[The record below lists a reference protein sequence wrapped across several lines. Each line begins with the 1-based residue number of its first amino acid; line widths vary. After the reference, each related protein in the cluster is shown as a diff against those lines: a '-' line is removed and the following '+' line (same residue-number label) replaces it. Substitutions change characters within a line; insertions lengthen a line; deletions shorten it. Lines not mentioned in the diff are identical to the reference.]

1 MSELEI
7 RTARYTEPVVQ
18 ELVSEIMAD
27 LTERYGGGD
36 DTPVDPAEF
45 DPPHGAFLVAWLDG
59 AAVGCVGWRSH
70 AGTDD
75 VAELK
80 RLFVRPAARGRG
92 VAKALLRAVEDSA
105 RAAGRKRMI
114 LETGAAQP
122 EAIALYQKSGY
133 ARIENFGHYKD
144 EPDVR
149 SFGRPL

>member
-7 RTARYTEPVVQ
+7 KAARYTDPVAQGFVAD
-18 ELVSEIMAD
+18 IMAD

-36 DTPVDPAEF
+36 DTPLDPTEF
-45 DPPHGAFLVAWLDG
+45 DPPHGVFLVAWLDG
-59 AAVGCVGWRSH
+59 EAVGSVAWRTH

-80 RLFVRPAARGRG
+80 RMFVRPAARGRG

-105 RAAGRKRMI
+105 RSAGRKRMV

-122 EAIALYQKSGY
+122 EAIGLYQAWGY
-133 ARIENFGHYKD
+133 ARIENFGHYRD

-149 SFGRPL
+149 SFGRAL